1 MKKVCIIRHYYYPL
15 ELNVR
20 REAETL
26 LEAGFVVDVICSRK
40 KGQKEGENVNGANV
54 FRLPISHKK
63 GGILRYAFEYL
74 GFFILATIKLNLLYL
89 TEKYDVIQVNTMP
102 DFLVFVTA
110 IPKIFGTKVVLHM
123 HEPMSELW
131 ETKFGTKKIITN
143 LIKWVEQ
150 RTIKYADSVLTVTQ
164 QLKDRFISRGADE
177 TKITVI
183 VNVPDERVFKSELA
197 NNRTKRNENCFVLIS
212 HGTIEE
218 RYGLDIA
225 IRAISIARE
234 TINNIKYYI
243 LGEGEYKNDLIKL
256 VEKLNLQKQVYF
268 FGYLPFSKMIEII
281 ANSNVGVVPIRKNL
295 YSDLIHTNKM
305 FEYIMFNK
313 SVIISRTKAV
323 EDYFN
328 DASLMFFEPE
338 NEKDLARC
346 ILELYQNPAKRK
358 SLVANASKIY
368 EKYRWSKMKKKYLK
382 IYEDLTRKK

>member
-26 LEAGFVVDVICSRK
+26 LETGFAVDIICSRK
-40 KGQKEGENVNGANV
+40 KGQKREENVNGINV
-54 FRLPISHKK
+54 FRLPITHKK
-63 GGILRYAFEYL
+63 GDILQYVFGYL
-74 GFFILATIKLNLLYL
+74 AFFILATIKVNSLYL
-89 TEKYDVIQVNTMP
+89 TKKYNVIQVNTMP
-102 DFLVFVTA
+102 DFLVFVTT

-123 HEPMSELW
+123 HEPMPELW
-131 ETKFGTKKIITN
+131 ETKFGAKKVIIN

-150 RTIKYADSVLTVTQ
+150 RAIKYADIVLTVTQ

-177 TKITVI
+177 IKITVI
-183 VNVPDERVFKSELA
+183 LNVPDERVFKSQLA
-197 NNRTKRNENCFVLIS
+197 NNQIKRNKNCFVLIS
-212 HGTIEE
+212 HGAIEK

-225 IRAISIARE
+225 IRAIQIVKES
-234 TINNIKYYI
+234 INNIKYYI
-243 LGEGEYKNDLIKL
+243 LGEGELKNDLIKL

-268 FGYLPFSKMIEII
+268 PGYLPFNEMIEII
-281 ANSNVGVVPIRKNL
+281 ANSDVGVVPIRKNP

-313 SVIISRTKAV
+313 PVIISRTKAV

-328 DASLMFFEPE
+328 DASLMFFEAG

-346 ILELYQNPAKRK
+346 ILELYRNPAKRK
-358 SLVANASKIY
+358 LLVANASKVY
-368 EKYRWSKMKKKYLK
+368 EKYRWSNMKKEYLK
-382 IYEDLTRKK
+382 VYQDLAEKK